1 MQAGRATTGNYYGA
15 LRTDASDGTAETDIP
30 DPDPEALRSEDSP
43 LHHLPSEVLAV
54 VLQYLTTAA
63 PFLWCNSGDRLR
75 LTRMTRRL
83 DGLCEAMVSAA
94 AAPRSR
100 PAQDL
105 LVLPAAGRPRAV
117 LDLWG
122 AARVILL
129 PIPTKIWATYA
140 TAPTSSSVAAV
151 SWHRRLP
158 GFSCRQ
164 ASSPRPC
171 ARAPYG

>member
-1 MQAGRATTGNYYGA
+1 MTAVGSTTGNYYGA
-15 LRTDASDGTAETDIP
+15 LRDVASDGTAETDIP
-30 DPDPEALRSEDSP
+30 DPDPEALRSEDSPLHHEDSP

-75 LTRMTRRL
+75 LTRKKENL
-83 DGLCEAMVSAA
+83 VSAA

-122 AARVILL
+122 PARVNILL
-129 PIPTKIWATYA
+129 RGTATKI
-140 TAPTSSSVAAV
+140 
-151 SWHRRLP
+151 
-158 GFSCRQ
+158 
-164 ASSPRPC
+164 
-171 ARAPYG
+171 